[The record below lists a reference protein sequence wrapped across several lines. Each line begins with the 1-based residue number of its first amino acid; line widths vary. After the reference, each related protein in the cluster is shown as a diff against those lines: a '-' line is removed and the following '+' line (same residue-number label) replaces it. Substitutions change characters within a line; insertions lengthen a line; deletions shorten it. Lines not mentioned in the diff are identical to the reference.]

1 LPREHLHWLE
11 HLTEAGPPMT
21 DPHDLIRFLRAQNPM
36 YDQILTELR
45 AGKKEGHWIWF
56 IFPQLRGLGFSPKAE
71 EFGISSSL
79 EAAAYLR
86 HPILGPRLRECAQLV
101 LSVEGRTIRQILGRP
116 DDMKIRSSMTLFRSI
131 TPHERVF
138 DDVLQKYFAGEP
150 DMLTLERLSAEAE

>member
-1 LPREHLHWLE
+1 
-11 HLTEAGPPMT
+11 
-21 DPHDLIRFLRAQNPM
+21 
-36 YDQILTELR
+36 
-45 AGKKEGHWIWF
+45 
-56 IFPQLRGLGFSPKAE
+56 LGFSPKAE

-86 HPILGPRLRECAQLV
+86 HPILGPRLRECAQFV
-101 LSVEGRTIRQILGRP
+101 LSVEGLTIRQILGSP